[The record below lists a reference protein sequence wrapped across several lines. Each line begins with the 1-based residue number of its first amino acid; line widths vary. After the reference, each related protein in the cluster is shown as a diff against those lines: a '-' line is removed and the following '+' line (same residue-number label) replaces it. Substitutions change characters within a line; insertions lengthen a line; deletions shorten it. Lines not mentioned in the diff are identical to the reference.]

1 MDEIGSFLH
10 TDRVDSLA
18 EATVEGTQVVSL
30 SHHMDIVDAIEMPDD
45 VKGREF
51 KVFVDSVHLLSF
63 EYKGGR

>member
-1 MDEIGSFLH
+1 M
-10 TDRVDSLA
+10 
-18 EATVEGTQVVSL
+18 SL